1 MTDEQDQ
8 LETVVFFLSDH
19 LCSAIEAS
27 DYLLAH
33 EYSSEVVDAQEES
46 DEILERLEKFH
57 KFLDDIRTYEFLIVT
72 KINQVRHWSLHLR
85 QLDKDFRP
93 VIDLFNASTMMVSD
107 AVDLLGQDENDIF
120 NGNSEPQRY
129 LESRNIRIEQE
140 QPNSGKKFS
149 IDESFLIGGKVELRD
164 LLDVCISFHQS
175 VERQYAEIPVE
186 PDDGTYDVPGDGEG
200 LTEGQEPFSSAH

>member
-33 EYSSEVVDAQEES
+33 EHNSQVVNAQEDS

-57 KFLDDIRTYEFLIVT
+57 KFLDDIQTYEFLVVT

-107 AVDLLGQDENDIF
+107 AVELLGQDENEIF

-129 LESRNIRIEQE
+129 LESRNIRIEE
-140 QPNSGKKFS
+140 REKESGKNFS

-164 LLDVCISFHQS
+164 LLDVCISFHES
-175 VERQYAEIPVE
+175 VERQYAELPAE
-186 PDDGTYDVPGDGEG
+186 PDDSTSDVPGDREELNEG
-200 LTEGQEPFSSAH
+200 HEPFSSAH